1 MDGATLVDVLVQGGA
16 VGVALLLFVLG
27 WIAPKPSMDRADREI
42 TYLRQAL
49 ADERAAREADREVY
63 RLETAGANAAAVEA
77 ARTTA
82 HLLQDLRERNQP
94 EARR

>member
-1 MDGATLVDVLVQGGA
+1 MVDVLLQAGA
-16 VGVALLLFVLG
+16 VGVAVLLFVLG

-42 TYLRQAL
+42 AYLRQAL
-49 ADERAAREADREVY
+49 ADERAAREAERETY
-63 RLETAGANAAAVEA
+63 RLESAGANAAALEA
-77 ARTTA
+77 AKTTV